1 MKNTFS
7 CSENIRYYFMCSAY
21 LYHLCFMCSAY
32 LYILYFM
39 FKRERERKRMTINVY
54 FDLIKLN
61 YFIGMFTQKKYI
73 PHLNF
78 LVYTQPLKSGI
89 YSLTNKK

>member
-1 MKNTFS
+1 
-7 CSENIRYYFMCSAY
+7 
-21 LYHLCFMCSAY
+21 
-32 LYILYFM
+32 
-39 FKRERERKRMTINVY
+39 MTINVY

>member
-1 MKNTFS
+1 
-7 CSENIRYYFMCSAY
+7 
-21 LYHLCFMCSAY
+21 
-32 LYILYFM
+32 M
-39 FKRERERKRMTINVY
+39 FWKYTLLFHVLRLPLPPLFHVLGLPLHPLFHVQERERERKRMTINVY